1 MSGISNIIAAGFGS
15 WSTVNYVPTL
25 GFGIGEEVIPTSV
38 TITTTTTVIESESSI
53 WDVCVAP
60 STVILETKAGVDIT
74 TETTVIASDS
84 AGRINMEVSETVVVD
99 AG

>member
-1 MSGISNIIAAGFGS
+1 MLPILINMGWAASG
-15 WSTVNYVPTL
+15 
-25 GFGIGEEVIPTSV
+25 VIVTSV

-60 STVILETKAGVDIT
+60 ATVVLETKAGVDIT
-74 TETTVIASDS
+74 TKTTVMASDS
-84 AGRINMEVSETVVVD
+84 DGRINMEVSETVVID